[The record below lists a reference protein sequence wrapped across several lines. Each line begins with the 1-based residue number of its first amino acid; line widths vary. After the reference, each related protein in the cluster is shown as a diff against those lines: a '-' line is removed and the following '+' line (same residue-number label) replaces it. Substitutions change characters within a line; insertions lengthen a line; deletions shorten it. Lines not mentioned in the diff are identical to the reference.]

1 MRAHYLQHVPFEGLG
16 SIEPWL
22 LAAGYSIS
30 CTPFFQSTNLPELTE
45 VDLLTVMGGPM
56 SVNDEREHP
65 WLAIEKDYVRK
76 AIEADKPVLGVCLG
90 AQLIASASG
99 SKVYPNPVKEI
110 GWFPIENVPTQSENV
125 FRFPDSV
132 NVFHWHGE
140 TFDLPDEA
148 VRLAR
153 SDGCENQA
161 FQLGSSVIGIQFHLE
176 TTPAAAETLVSNC
189 RNEIVPGKYVQSED
203 DILAASQAH
212 CNTINALMD
221 DVLTFLVRDF

>member
-22 LAAGYSIS
+22 LAAGYSVS

-45 VDLLTVMGGPM
+45 VDLLIVMGGPM

-76 AIEADKPVLGVCLG
+76 AIEADKAVLGVCLG

-132 NVFHWHGE
+132 DVFHWHGE
-140 TFDLPDEA
+140 TFDLQDEA

>member
-22 LAAGYSIS
+22 LAAGYFIS

-45 VDLLTVMGGPM
+45 VDLLIVMGGGM

-132 NVFHWHGE
+132 DVFHWHGE